1 MKRVMVCVFLFSL
14 VLISSLQ
21 VRTVASDA
29 VSTVTF
35 EFDGMM
41 GLFMGDSQKVS
52 VGIIDV
58 HHYTPEITVYKIV
71 QDS

>member
-1 MKRVMVCVFLFSL
+1 MKRVMVCVFIFSL
-14 VLISSLQ
+14 LLITLLQ
-21 VRTVASDA
+21 VKSANSDR

-52 VGIIDV
+52 VGIQELI
-58 HHYTPEITVYKIV
+58 I
-71 QDS
+71 